1 MAGLERADLV
11 RALDRSGLDPQ
22 AKEKIERELG
32 NVFRDMRKQREAEE
46 KQRKI
51 EEEME
56 RRAAAEAAAE
66 EEARQRK
73 QDSDEDWAKFSHQ
86 LKAGLHLYGE
96 GEEPDLGPNI
106 LSALDLNLHKTLPN
120 GQKEEFS
127 VQARWHDTEDVS
139 HAAFRFCSINM
150 LHAHNEVSNV
160 AAHLRQRLSVPE
172 AMPPEHPGI
181 YLLCG

>member
-1 MAGLERADLV
+1 M

-96 GEEPDLGPNI
+96 GEEPDERRRKIPTGRDP
-106 LSALDLNLHKTLPN
+106 S
-120 GQKEEFS
+120 FS
-127 VQARWHDTEDVS
+127 
-139 HAAFRFCSINM
+139 
-150 LHAHNEVSNV
+150 
-160 AAHLRQRLSVPE
+160 
-172 AMPPEHPGI
+172 
-181 YLLCG
+181 